1 MFIHS
6 VERTIILQKLYSRF
20 RADALYPGDIVRSIA
35 DERKIVE
42 HLCRRNPPMLL
53 NLFDAAVRQGFTL
66 IGFKHR
72 NKISYQLRQVFISGD
87 DDTAAAFSC
96 SAARKGCDNIIS
108 LKTVFT
114 EAGDTECCQYF
125 FDVRNLSVQIF
136 RCLVAGCFVFGVP
149 FVPKRRRAGIKGCK
163 KILRPVCF

>member
-1 MFIHS
+1 
-6 VERTIILQKLYSRF
+6 
-20 RADALYPGDIVRSIA
+20 
-35 DERKIVE
+35 
-42 HLCRRNPPMLL
+42 MLL

-87 DDTAAAFSC
+87 DNTAAAFLC
-96 SAARKGCDNIIS
+96 SAVRKGCDNIIS

-114 EAGDTECCQYF
+114 EAGDTERCQYF

-149 FVPKRRRAGIKGCK
+149 FVPECRGAGIEGCK
-163 KILRPVCF
+163 KILRPICF